1 MRNWLIKVSFQGCK
15 RFSVNEDSATRS
27 DENNQWSI
35 ERGVL
40 RLNLVYGT
48 LLLGSKSLGDATVKF
63 EPFSV
68 VAQGGDG
75 IDACGPACGQDCC
88 QGGDDHA
95 ESQYQRQQ
103 IAVSLFPDETLPTG
117 IFTTILTTVPPELT
131 DLLTCFVGYMVG
143 QWISPRGDIPRVV

>member
-1 MRNWLIKVSFQGCK
+1 M
-15 RFSVNEDSATRS
+15 
-27 DENNQWSI
+27 
-35 ERGVL
+35 
-40 RLNLVYGT
+40 
-48 LLLGSKSLGDATVKF
+48 
-63 EPFSV
+63 
-68 VAQGGDG
+68 AQGGDG

>member
-1 MRNWLIKVSFQGCK
+1 MRNWQIKVSFQGFK

-40 RLNLVYGT
+40 RLNLVSGT
-48 LLLGSKSLGDATVKF
+48 LLLGSKSLGDATVKY

-88 QGGDDHA
+88 QSGDNHA

-103 IAVSLFPDETLPTG
+103 PQW
-117 IFTTILTTVPPELT
+117 ELNHV
-131 DLLTCFVGYMVG
+131 LLLECFV
-143 QWISPRGDIPRVV
+143 